1 MRLQGV
7 FHMRRLWNTLD
18 TVLKNTRDRDRPCF
32 PVKRISPGTG
42 PVIVRLSGGL
52 ISVAGPNSKAAH
64 CPPLSAGSCLLAHRE
79 ADENVTVWMGLP
91 PCVTGSEMAVLF
103 KRDGFCRNNLITMTR
118 LAGHLEEG
126 EDVCEILVEL
136 EVIRSRVE
144 RFLQLFFECGAQC
157 ALRQRKSWPKDMLV
171 LGIADKKLS
180 ERMAERFIE
189 RFSTGEPSI
198 DADLE
203 ALKAYGSQDGALEAG
218 PGGSLAAAFSS
229 CETLPAAPGRDL
241 PVPVPD
247 IAQYSPL
254 AGRAGLDRM
263 QGYSERHA

>member
-7 FHMRRLWNTLD
+7 FLMRRLWNTLD
-18 TVLKNTRDRDRPCF
+18 TVLKKTKDKNKPCF
-32 PVKRISPGTG
+32 PLKRISPGTG

-52 ISVAGPNSKAAH
+52 ITVAGPNTKASH

-91 PCVTGSEMAVLF
+91 PCVSGSEMAVLF

-144 RFLQLFFECGAQC
+144 RFLQIFFECGVQC
-157 ALRQRKSWPKDMLV
+157 PVRKRKSWPKDMLV
-171 LGIADKKLS
+171 LGLADKTLS

-189 RFSTGEPSI
+189 RFSLGEESK

-203 ALKAYGSQDGALEAG
+203 ALAAYGSQDGSVEAG
-218 PGGSLAAAFSS
+218 PGSSLASAFSS
-229 CETLPAAPGRDL
+229 CETLPPASGQDMPL
-241 PVPVPD
+241 PVPD
-247 IAQYSPL
+247 ITQFSPL
-254 AGRAGLDRM
+254 AGMAGLDSM
-263 QGYSERHA
+263 QGCRERQA